1 MLKRMKLPILCYHKV
16 GPLIEEGRGL
26 NVEPETLSHQIQF
39 FKKRGYQFIKASEL
53 QKSWP
58 KRAICLTFDDGYLST
73 LTYGVET
80 LKKHQVTATIYV
92 VPAYV
97 GENSYWKNAAPR
109 PLASW
114 ELLKDARLQGIE
126 ISNHTYTHPYLS
138 ELSLEEQIKE
148 ISLAHQALKEHGFCS
163 ESFCFPYGF
172 FNEQTLQ
179 AMQQTSYKI
188 GLGLSRRRATPK
200 DNPLALPRI
209 VIRNSD
215 KLPLLLYTLY
225 LRPHLHHFH
234 KRPHYIP

>member
-1 MLKRMKLPILCYHKV
+1 MKLPIFCYHKV
-16 GPLIEEGRGL
+16 GPLEEEGRSL
-26 NVEPETLSHQIQF
+26 NVEPQTLSDQIQF
-39 FKKRGYQFIKASEL
+39 FKKRGYRFIKSSEL
-53 QKSWP
+53 QKPWP

-73 LTYGVET
+73 LTHGVEV
-80 LKKHQVTATIYV
+80 LKKHEVSATIYV
-92 VPAYV
+92 VPTCI
-97 GENSYWKNAAPR
+97 GKNSSWKNAAPC

-114 ELLKDARLQGIE
+114 ETLKDAVQKGIE
-126 ISNHTYTHPYLS
+126 ISNHTYTHPYLT

-148 ISLAHQALKEHGFCS
+148 ITLAHQSLKEHGFSS

-172 FNEQTLQ
+172 FNAQTLE
-179 AMQQTSYKI
+179 AMKHTDYKI

-215 KLPLLLYTLY
+215 KLPLLFYTLY
-225 LRPHLHHFH
+225 LRPHLHYFH